1 MKKPKLTQEKL
12 RQLISWLFFA
22 HSEKYVWSYN
32 DLNDLIVIIGN
43 SNIEYNSTINLLKK
57 LTTQKPKKKTKK
69 RKSK

>member
-12 RQLISWLFFA
+12 RQLISFLYFE

-32 DLNDLIVIIGN
+32 DLNDLVVIIG
-43 SNIEYNSTINLLKK
+43 SSSLDYNSPKSLLKK
-57 LTTQKPKKKTKK
+57 LTTQNTKKKTKK

>member
-32 DLNDLIVIIGN
+32 DLDDLIVIIG
-43 SNIEYNSTINLLKK
+43 SSSLDYNSPKSLLKK